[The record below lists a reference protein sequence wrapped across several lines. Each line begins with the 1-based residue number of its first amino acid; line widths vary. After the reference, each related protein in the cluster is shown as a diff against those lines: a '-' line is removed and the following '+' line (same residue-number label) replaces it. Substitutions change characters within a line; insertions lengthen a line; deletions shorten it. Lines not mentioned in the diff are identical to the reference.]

1 MQAEQ
6 SPLDSGKRPRR
17 LAGKATR
24 PCPVLLPGLAV
35 PQLQS
40 RSGTTETS
48 QLVVGTPCHHNDI
61 AVRCVVS
68 AVTQRV
74 ARSPGAGLCVCLGGT
89 SVWSHLSQASL
100 SKQRWRASARGHA
113 AAFAHSLQAAA
124 VANCVHTRDSDIR
137 QFSNLQ
143 ALLEDCSR
151 WSWVQQKQT
160 GGDGAVVHRA
170 LCSTHTFTDVLS
182 SIAGEQVHG
191 LASRAHV

>member
-124 VANCVHTRDSDIR
+124 VANCVPHSR
-137 QFSNLQ
+137 QRHPPIFKPPS
-143 ALLEDCSR
+143 AAGRLLPLELGAAEANRRR
-151 WSWVQQKQT
+151 W
-160 GGDGAVVHRA
+160 GGGSPRPVFNSHLYRCAVVH
-170 LCSTHTFTDVLS
+170 CW
-182 SIAGEQVHG
+182 
-191 LASRAHV
+191 